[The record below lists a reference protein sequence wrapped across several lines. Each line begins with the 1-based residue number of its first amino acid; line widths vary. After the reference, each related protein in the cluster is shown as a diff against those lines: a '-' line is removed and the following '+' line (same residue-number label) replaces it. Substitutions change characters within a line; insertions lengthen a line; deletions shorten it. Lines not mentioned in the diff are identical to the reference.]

1 MKISAG
7 TIGRTVCL
15 ALALINQFLIL
26 FGKGTIPFAEDD
38 IYQFVSMLFT
48 AVTTVVAWWKNNSFT
63 KEAIEADMMLREEK
77 TMKAKLD
84 SAKED

>member
-15 ALALINQFLIL
+15 ALALKNQILIL
-26 FGKGTIPFAEDD
+26 FGKGTNPFAEDD

-48 AVTTVVAWWKNNSFT
+48 AVATVVAWWKNNSFT
-63 KEAIEADMMLREEK
+63 KEAIEADMMLKEERI
-77 TMKAKLD
+77 MKAKLE

>member
-63 KEAIEADMMLREEK
+63 KEAIEADMMLKEERI
-77 TMKAKLD
+77 MKEKLKN
-84 SAKED
+84 AKED

>member
-1 MKISAG
+1 
-7 TIGRTVCL
+7 
-15 ALALINQFLIL
+15 
-26 FGKGTIPFAEDD
+26 
-38 IYQFVSMLFT
+38 MLFT

>member
-77 TMKAKLD
+77 TMKSKLE

>member
-1 MKISAG
+1 M
-7 TIGRTVCL
+7 
-15 ALALINQFLIL
+15 INQFLIL

-63 KEAIEADMMLREEK
+63 KEAIEADMMLKEERV
-77 TMKAKLD
+77 MKAKLE

>member
-48 AVTTVVAWWKNNSFT
+48 AVATVVAWWKNNSFT

-77 TMKAKLD
+77 TMKSKLE